1 MRTTVKTRPHAIPFG
16 IDRTLAVGIETQ
28 LTDGLRT
35 AILSGYYKAGERI
48 PTVRD
53 FADALGVSIRVPKAA
68 LRVLKREGL
77 VSTRR
82 RLGTV
87 VTGPETDVFKGRIVV
102 ADPDLNPTFY
112 GSSLEKRLCRR
123 LADAG
128 YLVSRVVT
136 PIVERPA
143 GDLGS
148 ERFDLRQFNTALRQ
162 NTSLAVI
169 VCNRPHLAQAPIC
182 RGTPFAMVGL
192 RGEAAAPGCVGFA
205 SLDLER
211 ALPAIVERL
220 RTRKVRR
227 LVQVALH
234 DSEYL
239 DEAPLRAA
247 CESVESME
255 LWPDG
260 ALSATLDEI
269 VRLAFDTFSA
279 RYRTKADL
287 PDAFLFTDDYL
298 ARGALTALLA
308 AGFETG
314 RDVLAITLANKGIA
328 PVHPH
333 PVDLILRDP
342 VVDAATLADAL
353 LGYLETGTPAG
364 DITLGLE
371 YVAASFAP

>member
-1 MRTTVKTRPHAIPFG
+1 MRTTAKTRPHAIPFG

-143 GDLGS
+143 GDRS
-148 ERFDLRQFNTALRQ
+148 HERFDLRQFNTALRQ

-255 LWPDG
+255 LWPDV

-342 VVDAATLADAL
+342 VADAATLADAL
-353 LGYLETGTPAG
+353 LGYLETGIPAG

-371 YVAASFAP
+371 YVAAVDA

>member
-1 MRTTVKTRPHAIPFG
+1 MRTTVNTRAHAIPFG

-87 VTGPETDVFKGRIVV
+87 VTGPKTDVFKGRIVV

-112 GSSLEKRLCRR
+112 VSSLEKRLCRR

-128 YLVSRVVT
+128 YLISRVVA
-136 PIVERPA
+136 PIIERPD
-143 GDLGS
+143 GDLS
-148 ERFDLRQFNTALRQ
+148 RERFDLRQFDTALRQ

-169 VCNRPHLAQAPIC
+169 FCNRPHLAQAPVC

-205 SLDLER
+205 SLDLGR
-211 ALPAIVERL
+211 ALPAIAARL
-220 RTRKVRR
+220 RERGARH

-234 DSEYL
+234 SSEYL
-239 DEAPLRAA
+239 GEAPLRTV

-255 LWPDG
+255 LWPKG
-260 ALSATLDEI
+260 ALSATLDQI

-314 RDVLAITLANKGIA
+314 RDVLVITLANKGNA

-333 PVDLILRDP
+333 PVDLIVRDP
-342 VVDAATLADAL
+342 AADAAALADAL
-353 LGYLETGTPAG
+353 LGYLETGTPTD

-371 YVAASFAP
+371 YVAVDKA